1 VTVGQD
7 LFKIEPGEGGSG
19 VSYLEFVSFAFQLIM
34 IGHCKNS
41 ASPEGRFLETRER
54 TTSKEG

>member
-1 VTVGQD
+1 VSVGQD

-19 VSYLEFVSFAFQLIM
+19 ASYLEFASSSFQLIM
-34 IGHCKNS
+34 IGHRKNS